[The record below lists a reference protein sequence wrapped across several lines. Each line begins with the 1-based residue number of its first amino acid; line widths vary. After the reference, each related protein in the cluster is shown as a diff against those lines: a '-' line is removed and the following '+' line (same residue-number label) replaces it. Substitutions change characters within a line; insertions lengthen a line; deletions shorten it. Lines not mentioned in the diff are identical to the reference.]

1 MKSTYG
7 GLSRYAIKSDAVGIK
22 QPAARQ
28 ISSRSDFI
36 RPRRIY
42 SIEDGFSC
50 EASLCEASQGF
61 AETLEVDYL
70 ALAEELNNVV
80 EVGVIGQA
88 ENIVVCDSCLL
99 LGGQILGQVGNGV
112 AL

>member
-1 MKSTYG
+1 MKSTYS

-28 ISSRSDFI
+28 IPSRSDFI

-61 AETLEVDYL
+61 AKTLVVDYL
-70 ALAEELNNVV
+70 ALAQEFDYVV
-80 EVGVIGQA
+80 YVG
-88 ENIVVCDSCLL
+88 IV
-99 LGGQILGQVGNGV
+99 
-112 AL
+112 

>member
-61 AETLEVDYL
+61 AEALEVDYL
-70 ALAEELNNVV
+70 ALAEELYGVV
-80 EVGVIGQA
+80 DVGVVG
-88 ENIVVCDSCLL
+88 ETKDVIVGNTRLL
-99 LGGQILGQVGNGV
+99 LCGEVLLKIGDVVSL
-112 AL
+112 